1 MHWTIFKL
9 KEVWFDIIVLSNLLI
24 LPKKVMVYKSAKE
37 ESSDVKLIIKVSPS
51 SWVKKDCNYDVKSI
65 ENFISLVVQRLSAS
79 VVNLLS

>member
-37 ESSDVKLIIKVSPS
+37 ESSDVKLIIIVSPS
-51 SWVKKDCNYDVKSI
+51 FWVKKDCNYDVKSI
-65 ENFISLVVQRLSAS
+65 ENFISFVVQRLSAS